1 MLQFFCGCLDFV
13 HIYDLFRL
21 RFLSQVVKLPF
32 ISSSY
37 ASLELKYHTLENLI
51 KFYGAYNC
59 SFSVAV
65 YEHFCN
71 SQLHV
76 I

>member
-1 MLQFFCGCLDFV
+1 MV
-13 HIYDLFRL
+13 K
-21 RFLSQVVKLPF
+21 KLPF
-32 ISSSY
+32 ISSFY
-37 ASLELKYHTLENLI
+37 ASSIELKYHTLEILI

-71 SQLHV
+71 SQLLDFSFSV
-76 I
+76 